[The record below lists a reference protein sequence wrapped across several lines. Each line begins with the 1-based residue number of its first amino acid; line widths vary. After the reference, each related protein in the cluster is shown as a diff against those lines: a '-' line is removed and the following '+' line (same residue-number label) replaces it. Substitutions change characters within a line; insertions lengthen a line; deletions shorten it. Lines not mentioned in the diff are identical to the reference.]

1 MTNDMIIHVGNQNQ
15 QKTPQTNKAITARL
29 QDTPAFLDISNGQI
43 EFEM

>member
-1 MTNDMIIHVGNQNQ
+1 MQETRKNQ

-29 QDTPAFLDISNGQI
+29 QDTPAFLDISNEQI